1 MSLLLL
7 DTTVLIDVERSDI
20 SLEEIVED
28 DDDVAI
34 SAITVAELLVGIEMA
49 SGRRRASREAFTAAV
64 IESLPAISYGSA
76 VAREHAVLLAWMRR
90 SGRPRGAHDLI
101 IAATA
106 RATGRQLVTA
116 DQAGFIDLPGV
127 NLRPLG
133 SSDV

>member
-20 SLEEIVED
+20 SLDEVVDD

-49 SGRRRASREAFTAAV
+49 SGRRRTRRETFARE
-64 IESLPAISYGSA
+64 IIDSLPAISYDSA

-116 DQAGFIDLPGV
+116 DQDGFIDLPGV
-127 NLRPLG
+127 NLRSFG
-133 SSDV
+133 SDHV